1 MGTGMDDSFAFRTT
15 VPIRRR
21 PDPIVVKAAIALGII
36 LLAIGLFARWV
47 MASEERSLHGA
58 TARAL
63 TPEVTVSE
71 VDVAAVTTPV
81 TISTP
86 TDGDARQALDVAAAA
101 ARSAFAKHGTFLDA
115 GPAQLSQI
123 RREYIFVDGPST
135 MPRVVSVAAEGDVWA
150 AAVLD
155 ADGTCF
161 WVRVAANGSTVTG
174 TASEC
179 IGRTAL
185 RAIPT
190 SVARRPES
198 FPSIV
203 GRNSTDRVCWARSL
217 GQPPSIAARS

>member
-1 MGTGMDDSFAFRTT
+1 MDDSFAFRTT

-21 PDPIVVKAAIALGII
+21 LDPIVIKAAIALGII

-47 MASEERSLHGA
+47 MASEERSF
-58 TARAL
+58 ARADRPGAF
-63 TPEVTVSE
+63 TPEVTVSA
-71 VDVAAVTTPV
+71 VDAAAVTTPV
-81 TISTP
+81 TTPTP

-115 GPAQLSQI
+115 GPAQLSQA

-150 AAVLD
+150 AAVRD
-155 ADGTCF
+155 ADGACL
-161 WVRVAANGSTVTG
+161 WIRVAANGSTVTG

-185 RAIPT
+185 LAIPNG
-190 SVARRPES
+190 
-198 FPSIV
+198 
-203 GRNSTDRVCWARSL
+203 GRSTA
-217 GQPPSIAARS
+217 